1 MIFSMTLW
9 LKLAPLIGVLIAA
22 AITDLRD
29 RRIPNV
35 LTLSLLA
42 AGLCRGA
49 MLGSWAGLGHAS
61 LGMLAGAAIPLFL
74 FAISALGG
82 GDVKLMAAIGAWV
95 GAGPVLMI
103 LAVEAVLGLV
113 IVLFQAVS
121 QRRTGVLFRNSAL
134 IAANFA
140 CLGDVGMNHVIET
153 GKQSKS
159 VQRPLPFAVPVLIAT
174 LLVLYAGSLIGR

>member
-1 MIFSMTLW
+1 MTQTLW
-9 LKLAPLIGVLIAA
+9 FKMAPLIAGLIAA
-22 AITDLRD
+22 AITDLRE

-42 AGLCRGA
+42 SGLCRGA
-49 MLGSWAGLGHAS
+49 MLGSWGGLGHAS
-61 LGMLAGAAIPLFL
+61 LGMLAGAAIPLLL

-82 GDVKLMAAIGAWV
+82 GDVKLMAAVGAWV

-103 LAVEAVLGLV
+103 LAMEAVVGLV
-113 IVLFQAVS
+113 IVLVQAVS

-140 CLGDVGMNHVIET
+140 CLGNVGIDHVIET
-153 GKQSKS
+153 GKDCKS

-174 LLVLYAGSLIGR
+174 LLVLFVGSLIGRSS